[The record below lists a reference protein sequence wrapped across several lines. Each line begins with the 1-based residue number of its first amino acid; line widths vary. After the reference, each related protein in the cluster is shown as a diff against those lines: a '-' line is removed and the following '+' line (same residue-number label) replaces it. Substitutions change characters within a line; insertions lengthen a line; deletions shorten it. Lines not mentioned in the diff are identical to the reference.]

1 MIKIQIQKWT
11 LKRVSHKCLNTSIFV
26 LHSCNGWMYIFM
38 NGMDIQIFK
47 RSSILTRPF
56 ISIDN
61 WKLKCSLFSDTQC
74 RFHPRDRPPD
84 RHGGTVRGWQMPV
97 ERKPLANDRSPVFF
111 SAYRPTPPLS
121 DLGLIRHTGCCEMEY
136 VMSTRHSCFRPA
148 PIIGNR

>member
-1 MIKIQIQKWT
+1 MFKYVDIHFTQSQMDVYFHEWYGYSNIQTQFD
-11 LKRVSHKCLNTSIFV
+11 LNATFYFHRQLEAEMLV
-26 LHSCNGWMYIFM
+26 VFRHSVPFSSS
-38 NGMDIQIFK
+38 
-47 RSSILTRPF
+47 RST
-56 ISIDN
+56 
-61 WKLKCSLFSDTQC
+61 
-74 RFHPRDRPPD
+74 PPD